1 MEYRFSDL
9 VDILDIQQILVAFH
23 AANGIMTRILD
34 LDGRIIVSSSAQNL
48 FEEFHPFM
56 QNRWRGEEQILSQNN
71 ENLLR
76 LYEYFGGLFQYAEA
90 VRVED
95 RDIATLILGP
105 VLHAPLNEL
114 AFHELVKESRF
125 DGTASLASVK
135 QVPIVTEEQAQ
146 SYVQFLIQAL
156 QHTAEKGLDLL
167 NLKDALLLSQNR
179 EAQLESA
186 YQELESRI
194 LDRTEELQKT
204 NQALQ
209 ESEQRFRVALV
220 DTPIVVFNQDADLR
234 YTWVYNLQGYADES
248 IIGKTGFTR
257 RDRQLNNRGY
267 ADESIIGKTDAD
279 LYSAED
285 AARLTALKRR
295 VMAAGLLTR
304 EEVLVTV
311 GSRTTYYDMT
321 LDPLFDEA
329 GAVIGITCA
338 ATDITERKRL
348 YEQMQRRLAESES
361 IQKIARGLLQK
372 IGLDEVLKIVC
383 VEAIRLTGATGSAVL
398 LLEENGWLT
407 VTHSEGVPEFP
418 FNRLPVQESFAGR
431 AFQTGNHV
439 WVNIRESDPEEAAHA
454 LQGYPWIQGVTTLFI
469 VPLRVETRVIGVI
482 NILDKPGDVTQD
494 DERIIDL
501 FADQAAIIIE
511 HIRLQDQAEQ
521 LAILQE
527 RQRLARELHDSVTQA
542 LYSVTLYADAA
553 RMAFSAKKWRALETN
568 LQEVR
573 NMAREA
579 MYDMRLLV
587 FELRPFMLETEG
599 LVSVLRARLAAVEDR
614 AGLKTEILV
623 DGERRLPIM
632 IEEELYRI
640 AQEGLNNVVRHAV
653 AKHVRIHIRYDE
665 NSVSLEMIDDGLGFD
680 LQTAD
685 QSGGFGLQGIMER
698 VQRLGGSQEIESTP
712 MEGTR
717 LKVKVPIQ

>member
-1 MEYRFSDL
+1 MEYRFSNL
-9 VDILDIQQILVAFH
+9 VDIPDIQQILVSFH
-23 AANGIMTRILD
+23 AASGILTRILD
-34 LDGRIIVSSSAQNL
+34 LDGRILVSSSTENV
-48 FEEFHPFM
+48 FEESHQLV
-56 QNRWRGEEQILSQNN
+56 QNRWQGEEQILSQNN

-76 LYEYFGGLFQYAEA
+76 RYEYFGRLFQY
-90 VRVED
+90 VQVIRVKD
-95 RDIATLILGP
+95 RAIATLVVGP
-105 VLHAPLNEL
+105 VFHESLNEL
-114 AFHELVKESRF
+114 ALHELVQKSGF
-125 DGTASLASVK
+125 DQISSLASVK
-135 QVPIVTEEQAQ
+135 QVPVVTEGQTQ
-146 SYVQFLIQAL
+146 MYVRFLIQTL
-156 QHTAEKGLDLL
+156 QHVAEKGLNLL
-167 NLKDALLLSQNR
+167 DLKDALLLSQNR
-179 EAQLESA
+179 EAKLDSA
-186 YQELESRI
+186 YQDLESRM

-234 YTWVYNLQGYADES
+234 YTWVYNLQD
-248 IIGKTGFTR
+248 
-257 RDRQLNNRGY
+257 Y

-304 EEVLVTV
+304 EEVAVTV
-311 GSRTTYYDMT
+311 GSATSYYDMT

-329 GAVIGITCA
+329 GAVVGITCA
-338 ATDITERKRL
+338 ATDITERKEI
-348 YEQMQRRLAESES
+348 YQQMQRRLAESES
-361 IQKIARGLLQK
+361 VQKIAKGLLQK

-383 VEAIRLTGATGSAVL
+383 VEAMQLTGATGSAVL
-398 LLEENGWLT
+398 LLQEDGWLT

-439 WVNIRESDPEEAAHA
+439 WVNIRESDPEQAVQK
-454 LQGYPWIQGVTTLFI
+454 LQGYPWIQGVTSLFV
-469 VPLRVETRVIGVI
+469 VPLRVETKVIGVI
-482 NILDKPGDVTQD
+482 NILDKPGEVTQE

-521 LAILQE
+521 LAVLEE

-553 RMAFSAKKWRALETN
+553 RMAFSAQKWRALETN

-599 LVSVLRARLAAVEDR
+599 LVSVLRARLTAVEDR
-614 AGLKTEILV
+614 TGLKTEVLV
-623 DGERRLPIM
+623 DGERRLPIA

-640 AQEGLNNVVRHAV
+640 AQEGLNNVVKHAA
-653 AKHVRIHIRYDE
+653 AKHVRIHIKYDE

-680 LQTAD
+680 LKTAD
-685 QSGGFGLQGIMER
+685 QSGGFGLQGIKER

-712 MEGTR
+712 LEGTR

>member
-1 MEYRFSDL
+1 MERRFSDL
-9 VDILDIQQILVAFH
+9 VDIPDIQEILVSFQ
-23 AANGIMTRILD
+23 AANGIVIRILD
-34 LDGRIIVSSSAQNL
+34 VDGRSIVSSSTENL
-48 FEEFHPFM
+48 FEEIHQFI
-56 QNRWRGEEQILSQNN
+56 QNGQQAGEQILSHDN
-71 ENLLR
+71 ENRLR
-76 LYEYFGGLFQYAEA
+76 RYEYSGKLFQYAQ
-90 VRVED
+90 VIGVKD

-105 VLHAPLNEL
+105 V
-114 AFHELVKESRF
+114 FHESLDEFALHELLEKLGLN
-125 DGTASLASVK
+125 GTAALASVK
-135 QVPIVTEEQAQ
+135 QVPVVSEEQAQ
-146 SYVQFLIQAL
+146 SYVRFFVQAL
-156 QHTAEKGLDLL
+156 ERTAEKGLNLL
-167 NLKDALLLSQNR
+167 DLKDALLLSHNR
-179 EAQLESA
+179 EARLESA

-194 LDRTEELQKT
+194 LDRTEELQKA

-220 DTPIVVFNQDADLR
+220 DTPIAVFNQDADLR

-248 IIGKTGFTR
+248 IIGKT
-257 RDRQLNNRGY
+257 
-267 ADESIIGKTDAD
+267 DAD
-279 LYSAED
+279 LYPAED
-285 AARLTALKRR
+285 AARLTALKQR
-295 VMAAGLLTR
+295 VMASGLLTR
-304 EEVLVTV
+304 EEVSVTV
-311 GSRTTYYDMT
+311 GSATSYYDMT

-338 ATDITERKRL
+338 ATDITERKQL
-348 YEQMQRRLAESES
+348 YEQLQRRLAESES
-361 IQKIARGLLQK
+361 VQKIAKGLLQK

-383 VEAIRLTGATGSAVL
+383 VEAMQLTGATGSAVL
-398 LLEENGWLT
+398 LLQEDGWLT
-407 VTHSEGVPEFP
+407 VTHSEGVPELP
-418 FNRLPVQESFAGR
+418 FNRLPVQESFAGQ

-439 WVNIRESDPEEAAHA
+439 WVDIRESDPEEAVQK
-454 LQGYPWIQGVTTLFI
+454 LQGYPWIQDVTSLFV
-469 VPLRVETRVIGVI
+469 VPLRVETKVIGVI
-482 NILDKPGDVTQD
+482 NILDKPGEVTQE

-511 HIRLQDQAEQ
+511 HIRLQNQAEQ
-521 LAILQE
+521 LAVLEE

-614 AGLKTEILV
+614 TGLKTEVLV
-623 DGERRLPIM
+623 EGERRLPIA

-640 AQEGLNNVVRHAV
+640 AQEGLNNVVKHAA
-653 AKHVRIHIRYDE
+653 AKHVRIHIKYDE
-665 NSVSLEMIDDGLGFD
+665 SSVSLEMIDDGLGFD
-680 LQTAD
+680 MNTAD
-685 QSGGFGLQGIMER
+685 QSGGFGLQGIKER
-698 VQRLGGSQEIESTP
+698 VQRLRGRQEIESAP
-712 MEGTR
+712 MKGTS

>member
-1 MEYRFSDL
+1 LIKYQFSDL
-9 VDILDIQQILVAFH
+9 ADISNLQQILVSFH
-23 AANGIMTRILD
+23 AASRIPVEITDSDSQTTLA
-34 LDGRIIVSSSAQNL
+34 SSGQEIFKELQQFRKSQPR
-48 FEEFHPFM
+48 E
-56 QNRWRGEEQILSQNN
+56 EEQIQPYKD
-71 ENLLR
+71 EKRLR
-76 LYEYFGGLFQYAEA
+76 RYEYAGGLFRYARA
-90 VRVED
+90 ILAED
-95 RDIATLILGP
+95 QDIAELFLGP
-105 VLHAPLNEL
+105 VLHEL
-114 AFHELVKESRF
+114 PSEDTFRLWALESGV
-125 DGTASLASVK
+125 DGTAYWKAIE
-135 QVPIVTEEQAQ
+135 QVPVVTEDQVYRYMELLTQFIQSTVDKSVSVLQLNDALSASQAQ
-146 SYVQFLIQAL
+146 VAKL
-156 QHTAEKGLDLL
+156 Q
-167 NLKDALLLSQNR
+167 
-179 EAQLESA
+179 SA

-194 LDRTEELQKT
+194 QDSTEELQRT
-204 NQALQ
+204 NKSLQ
-209 ESEQRFRVALV
+209 ESEQRFRVALL
-220 DTPIVVFNQDADLR
+220 DTPIIVFNQDFELR
-234 YTWVYNLQGYADES
+234 YTWVYNLQ
-248 IIGKTGFTR
+248 
-257 RDRQLNNRGY
+257 GY

-304 EEVLVTV
+304 EEVSVSV
-311 GSRTTYYDMT
+311 GDRTTYYDMT

-338 ATDITERKRL
+338 ATDITERKKM

-361 IQKIARGLLQK
+361 VQKIARGLLQK

-383 VEAIRLTGATGSAVL
+383 EEAMRLTGATGSAVL
-398 LLEENGWLT
+398 LLEEDGWLR
-407 VTHSEGVPEFP
+407 VTHSEGVPKFP
-418 FNRLPVQESFAGR
+418 FSRLPVQESFAGR

-439 WVNIRESDPEEAAHA
+439 WVNIRDRDPEEVTRK
-454 LQGYPWIQGVTTLFI
+454 LQGYPWIEGVTSLFV
-469 VPLRVETRVIGVI
+469 VPLRVETKVIGVI
-482 NILDKPGDVTQD
+482 NILDKPGDVTPE

-521 LAILQE
+521 LAVLEE

-553 RMAFSAKKWRALETN
+553 RMAFSAKKWDALGTN

-614 AGLKTEILV
+614 AGLRTDVLV
-623 DGERRLPIM
+623 DGERRLPIV

-640 AQEGLNNVVRHAV
+640 AQEGLNNVVKHAE
-653 AKHVRIHIRYDE
+653 ARHVRIHIKYDD
-665 NSVSLEMIDDGLGFD
+665 NSAFVEMIDDGLGFD
-680 LQTAD
+680 VKATE
-685 QSGGFGLQGIMER
+685 QSGGFGLQGIKER
-698 VQRLGGSQEIESTP
+698 VQRLGGSLQIESAAGK
-712 MEGTR
+712 GTH
-717 LKVKVPIQ
+717 LKVRVPIQ